1 MVRPALKY
9 MSFSDNFKENII
21 GYGQKD
27 MKSLKIIQTIN
38 PLSPEN
44 NFIIATEVLSC
55 KKIRGR
61 MA

>member
-1 MVRPALKY
+1 

-27 MKSLKIIQTIN
+27 TKSLKIIQTIN

-44 NFIIATEVLSC
+44 NFIIATEALSC